1 MMKSSALPIF
11 SWAFIITILWIGFIL
26 AVSFFETP
34 LKFYALLLTV
44 PAAIQIEY
52 VLFHALN
59 LVEIVFAAV
68 MLGTAYYG
76 EGSRKTTSLT
86 ISIAILLT
94 IQTAFLFFML
104 DPKTL
109 AMVHGVETMASP
121 YHIVH
126 MVIAGQ
132 IIRMTTLPAH
142 HIMYIIIEIVKVVL
156 LVMLVFS
163 QFQDLRDRIN
173 QIIKEEIEKASH
185 SAW

>member
-1 MMKSSALPIF
+1 MKISILPIF

-26 AVSFFETP
+26 AISFFETP

-59 LVEIVFAAV
+59 LVEIIFAAV
-68 MLGTAYYG
+68 VIGAAYCG
-76 EGSRKTTSLT
+76 EGSKKTTSLT

-94 IQTAFLFFML
+94 IQTAFLFFLL

-109 AMVHGVETMASP
+109 AMVHGIEAMTSP

-132 IIRMTTLPAH
+132 IIRMITLPAH
-142 HIMYIIIEIVKVVL
+142 HIMYIIIELVKVVL
-156 LVMLVFS
+156 LVALAFS
-163 QFQDLRDRIN
+163 QIQDLRDKIN
-173 QIIKEEIEKASH
+173 QIIKDEIEKASH